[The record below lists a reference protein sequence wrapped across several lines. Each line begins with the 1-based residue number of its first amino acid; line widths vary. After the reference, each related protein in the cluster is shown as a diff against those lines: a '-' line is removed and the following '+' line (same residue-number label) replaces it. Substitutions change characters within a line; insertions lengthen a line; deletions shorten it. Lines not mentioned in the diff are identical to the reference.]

1 MEIRTNRERE
11 ASNAKGLPQQDKARQ
26 LRRRS
31 ARKLVKVP
39 IAARRFLPILKTL
52 GKLGSFLLI
61 AVFILSVF
69 VYAYTSD
76 RFSLQH
82 VAFIGCKEL
91 DQKQLEQIVRQNSST
106 NILRIDLHRLKNRL
120 EKETWAKSVEIRRVL
135 PSDLM
140 IHIQERI
147 PCAIVEMRGELMLTD
162 NEGILLDKYSPR
174 YGKLDVPVFK
184 GIQGDDLESFRTY
197 QEENSARIRHA
208 LDMLSEIE
216 SGSPLYAHNISEIDI
231 SDKKNLKLMLVDDTV
246 EVYLGEK
253 DYLKRFRKLMDNL
266 GRHQE
271 MKNQYDDIAYVDLR
285 FDSQIIWRL
294 RRAMPDITRKSS

>member
-26 LRRRS
+26 LRRRG